1 MGCANSKIENE
12 ETVLRCKERKQI
24 MKEAVTARNA
34 FAAAHSAYVMSLKN
48 TGAALSD
55 YAHGEISSSS
65 AAASTLPSAA
75 VSHPHYDTTL
85 PPPPPPLP
93 NFSLQRATSMPEIK
107 SVHKATANLSETVI
121 EEGEEGEVE
130 DETEDGL
137 RHRPTRSSGGGGVF
151 AMTLPPR
158 NATRSDRTPPPPP
171 QEDSKGVLDL
181 DLDYIFLPMEN
192 MAGPSL
198 AEVDH
203 EGSVKDYSFSSSF
216 LFFLLKSDSTTRSEP
231 RPATSSGRSI
241 VLQTHQALHEQL
253 EARLVMASARLELK
267 TQLKLN
273 KL

>member
-1 MGCANSKIENE
+1 M
-12 ETVLRCKERKQI
+12 
-24 MKEAVTARNA
+24 
-34 FAAAHSAYVMSLKN
+34 
-48 TGAALSD
+48 
-55 YAHGEISSSS
+55 
-65 AAASTLPSAA
+65 
-75 VSHPHYDTTL
+75 
-85 PPPPPPLP
+85 
-93 NFSLQRATSMPEIK
+93 
-107 SVHKATANLSETVI
+107 HKATANLSETVI

-130 DETEDGL
+130 DETENGL

-151 AMTLPPR
+151 ATTLPPR

-171 QEDSKGVLDL
+171 QEDSKGVL

-231 RPATSSGRSI
+231 RPATSSGRPI
-241 VLQTHQALHEQL
+241 VLQMHQAVREQL

-267 TQLKLN
+267 IQLKLN